1 MAESK
6 REKRDEGLGRSRAAE
21 NKGRI
26 GEVHD
31 NATVLRLWWSLSKST
46 GGAAWAEWRT
56 KGEQKAPVPVSR
68 VSIYGGTCL
77 CGLRHRRAEVVVGF
91 S

>member
-1 MAESK
+1 VEEEEDKASTRSRRRRRRRSRSPRWCLAESK

-31 NATVLRLWWSLSKST
+31 NATV
-46 GGAAWAEWRT
+46 
-56 KGEQKAPVPVSR
+56 
-68 VSIYGGTCL
+68 
-77 CGLRHRRAEVVVGF
+77 
-91 S
+91 